1 MPSNVRW
8 AGRFFVFWAAFLFI
22 GYGWVWIIE
31 FVHQLASMDA
41 LLRFGIISATGAVI
55 AAFFTMHVFGGK
67 DDAV

>member
-8 AGRFFVFWAAFLFI
+8 AGRFFVFWAVFLFC
-22 GYGWVWIIE
+22 GYGWVWFIE
-31 FVHQLASMDA
+31 GLHRLAAMDA
-41 LLRFGIISATGAVI
+41 WLRFGIISTAGVVL